1 MLRSEDYPDQ
11 DFQQY
16 HQFVDTLYVD
26 IRYVDKKQ
34 KIKVLS
40 NPCVTNSVYF
50 PICLELLDSTLMV
63 CQVPRNTPWPVQCP
77 EPATRRLDIYLF
89 SPWIIRQNPLKSSLQ
104 KLDIGLT

>member
-11 DFQQY
+11 DFQQL

-50 PICLELLDSTLMV
+50 RICLELLDSTLMV
-63 CQVPRNTPWPVQCP
+63 CQVPRNTPWPVPCP
-77 EPATRRLDIYLF
+77 EPAAGGLAFICSLRG
-89 SPWIIRQNPLKSSLQ
+89 SSDRIL
-104 KLDIGLT
+104 